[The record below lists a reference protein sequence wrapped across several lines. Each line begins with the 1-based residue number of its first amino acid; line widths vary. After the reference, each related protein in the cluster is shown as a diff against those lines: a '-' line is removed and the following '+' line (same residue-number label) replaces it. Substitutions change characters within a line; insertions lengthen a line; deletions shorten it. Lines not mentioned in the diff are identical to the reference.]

1 LLSGFSVQPFL
12 PPLPAPLLVGFSGGL
27 DSTVLLHQL
36 ATTQGLRALGLRA
49 IHVHHGLHP
58 DADAWAAHCQRQCD
72 ALAVPLQVVRV
83 RVDTALGLGLEGA
96 ARAARHAAFADALQ
110 EGEILVLAHHL
121 DDQAETFL
129 LRALRGS
136 GVDGLAA
143 MRSWRAYGHGWLWRP
158 LLAQPRDA
166 LLARAQQAQLHWL
179 EDPSN
184 ASNTFDRNFLRHQ
197 VFPLLRERWPHAAD
211 ALARSA
217 ALSAEATDL
226 LHHEDATALAG
237 ILKTH
242 NTVQVS
248 ALLGLPKSRRARVL
262 RLWVERL
269 QLPPLSS
276 HGIARIEADLLPA
289 RPDAQAC
296 FDWAT
301 ARVQCWRGLLHA
313 GMIQPALPAG
323 FSQDWDG
330 RQPLPLPT
338 GDQLRLVGASTFT
351 TPLRVHARQGGERI
365 VLPKRQHSHAL
376 KHVLQAAGIPPWQR
390 QRLPLLSHGD
400 TVLAAGDCI
409 LSAPLARWLE
419 LHHATLEWAP
429 LG

>member
-1 LLSGFSVQPFL
+1 MLPLL
-12 PPLPAPLLVGFSGGL
+12 PPLPAPVLAGFSGGL
-27 DSTVLLHQL
+27 DSTVLLHRL
-36 ATTQGLRALGLRA
+36 AAMPELRALGLRA
-49 IHVHHGLHP
+49 LHVHHGLQP
-58 DADAWAAHCQRQCD
+58 GADAWAVHCQRQCD
-72 ALAVPLQVVRV
+72 ALSVPLRIVRV
-83 RVDTALGLGLEGA
+83 QVDTASGLGLEGA

-110 EGEILVLAHHL
+110 AGEILALAHHL

-143 MRSWRAYGHGWLWRP
+143 MRHWRAYGHGWLWRP

-166 LLARAQQAQLHWL
+166 LLACAHHAQLEWL

-184 ASNTFDRNFLRHQ
+184 ASSAFDRNFLRNH
-197 VFPLLRERWPHAAD
+197 VFPLLRTRWPHAAA

-217 ALSAEATDL
+217 ALSDQAATL
-226 LHHEDATALAG
+226 LREEDAAALAG
-237 ILKTH
+237 IQFSSHTL
-242 NTVQVS
+242 QAD
-248 ALLGLPKSRRARVL
+248 ALLGLPAARRARVL

-269 QLPPLSS
+269 QLPPLPSN
-276 HGIARIEADLLPA
+276 GIARIETDVLTA

-296 FDWAT
+296 FDWGT

-313 GMIQPALPAG
+313 GVIQPALPAD
-323 FSQDWDG
+323 FSQAWDG
-330 RQPLPLPT
+330 KQPLPLPT

-351 TPLRVHARQGGERI
+351 APLRVHARQGGERI
-365 VLPKRQHSHAL
+365 VLPKRKHSHAL
-376 KHVLQAAGIPPWQR
+376 KHVLQAAGMPPWQR
-390 QRLPLLSHGD
+390 QRLPLLSQGD

-409 LSAPLARWLE
+409 LSAPLASWLE
-419 LHHATLEWAP
+419 LHHAKLEWVP